1 MHLAIIGWLS
11 FWMVYWVAESLFP
24 FDSRS
29 KDIKTSAN
37 VQKTVFRNM
46 VISLPYGVVLWELTP
61 DISSYIP
68 GTYVLHYV
76 IAALIMDG
84 WFYFTH
90 RLLHTKYFYSFHKQ
104 HHEFYIPYP
113 LVAVYS
119 SVTEALLCDVTAIG
133 MGPALLKMSGFELE
147 FWMAIMAF
155 HALLIHSST
164 FHGRDHNLHHGK
176 NIYNFGLLSIF
187 DRIFGTHQ

>member
-11 FWMVYWVAESLFP
+11 FWMVYWLAESLFP
-24 FDSRS
+24 FDLRS

-37 VQKTVFRNM
+37 VQSVVFRNM
-46 VISLPYGVVLWELTP
+46 LISLPFGVLLWELAP

-76 IAALIMDG
+76 ISALIMDG
-84 WFYFTH
+84 WFYFVH
-90 RLLHTKYFYSFHKQ
+90 RSLHSNLLYRFHKQ

-133 MGPALLKMSGFELE
+133 LGPALLKMSGFELE
-147 FWMAIMAF
+147 FWMAIMAL
-155 HALLIHSST
+155 HALLIHSAT
-164 FHGRDHNLHHGK
+164 YHGRDHNLHHGK
-176 NIYNFGLLSIF
+176 NVYNFGLLSIF
-187 DRIFGTHQ
+187 DRIFGTYK